1 MDNMLEICFRR
12 KDSNRKSGKIRYQ
25 WRKIEMIAKFF
36 DELVSTWDEYNVYN
50 KDIVCNILDNAQVTE
65 KIRRKEDVEQ

>member
-1 MDNMLEICFRR
+1 
-12 KDSNRKSGKIRYQ
+12 
-25 WRKIEMIAKFF
+25 MIAKFF